1 MERDERAILTTA
13 LERAGLEFAIDERRG
28 FPSASLQ
35 WAPKP
40 DLPEKT
46 SFLLDAPAGW
56 LRVTTTLDAPGASVD
71 VRHALGLL
79 YAQTGLG
86 HVHYDAENGL
96 FRISASLQAVEGAP
110 SGAALVATLEHLARL
125 HHKLRTSE
133 GDVRAVAN
141 PAPGPGSDEPTL
153 VDAARALGKP
163 ISLVEDKN
171 GSFVGGIHEPKSNV
185 QCALRLHTPAP
196 GVFAVDAWRLPPAR
210 VKVGA
215 AEIER
220 IDRFNASLAAGAM
233 LLFPDGFLIYR
244 WACPYRWLD
253 ISQLESPVVVQ
264 VALDAFMRF

>member
-1 MERDERAILTTA
+1 MERDERAILTTV

-40 DLPEKT
+40 ELPEKT

-56 LRVTTTLDAPGASVD
+56 LRATATLDAPGASVD

-110 SGAALVATLEHLARL
+110 SEAALVATLEHLARL
-125 HHKLRTSE
+125 RHKLRTSE
-133 GDVRAVAN
+133 GDVRAEAA
-141 PAPGPGSDEPTL
+141 PAPLRGEPTL
-153 VDAARALGKP
+153 AEAVRALGKP
-163 ISLVEDKN
+163 ISLAPEKD
-171 GSFVGGIHEPKSNV
+171 GSLVGGIHEPKSNLK
-185 QCALRLHTPAP
+185 CALRIHTAAP
-196 GVFAVDAWRLPPAR
+196 GILAVDVWRLPPAR
-210 VKVGA
+210 VKVGP

-233 LLFPDGFLIYR
+233 LLFPDGFLVYR

-253 ISQLESPVVVQ
+253 VAQLESPVVVQ